1 MDVRLVD
8 LRVPEDLLDGLERA
22 AEQVR
27 AQLLE
32 TGTSEGSVE
41 VNTLEEGVNLDG
53 SLGRRRQ
60 RALGTLASSP

>member
-1 MDVRLVD
+1 MNVSLVD
-8 LRVPEDLLDGLERA
+8 LGVPEDLLDRLECA

-41 VNTLEEGVNLDG
+41 VDALKEGVNLDG
-53 SLGRRRQ
+53 SLGC
-60 RALGTLASSP
+60 